1 MEYEKI
7 YQFHF
12 FMQRSF
18 IYTFAWFLTL
28 AFLVL
33 TVSSCQQTRYEVVG
47 QSRSQS
53 PVVAQEEE
61 EFQKN
66 AIILRKSNLEALAVG
81 SNRIEIEELMG
92 PPEGRSLDGGNGYL
106 WDYRRAVLDE
116 ATGKLFRW
124 SLVSFKFLK
133 GRCAYVRIRLENP
146 PTQLLDLENQGQ
158 KVTENPPA
166 VENLVP

>member
-1 MEYEKI
+1 
-7 YQFHF
+7 
-12 FMQRSF
+12 MQR
-18 IYTFAWFLTL
+18 TFTPPHAGRFAL
-28 AFLVL
+28 AFLL
-33 TVSSCQQTRYEVVG
+33 LAVSSCQQTRYEVVG

-53 PVVAQEEE
+53 PAVAQDEE

-106 WDYRRAVLDE
+106 WDYRRAVFDE
-116 ATGKLFRW
+116 ATDKVYRW

-133 GRCAYVRIRLENP
+133 GRCAYVRIRLEDP
-146 PTQLLDLENQGQ
+146 PIQLLELENQD
-158 KVTENPPA
+158 KATAEPA
-166 VENLVP
+166 PSNSSPTPQ

>member
-1 MEYEKI
+1 
-7 YQFHF
+7 
-12 FMQRSF
+12 MQRIF
-18 IYTFAWFLTL
+18 IHPYAWFLTL
-28 AFLVL
+28 AFLML

-53 PVVAQEEE
+53 PAVAQVDEEI
-61 EFQKN
+61 QKN
-66 AIILRKSNLEALAVG
+66 AIILRKSNLEAVSVG

-116 ATGKLFRW
+116 ATGKVFRW

-146 PTQLLDLENQGQ
+146 PTQLLQLENQGQ
-158 KVTENPPA
+158 KVTENPSA

>member
-1 MEYEKI
+1 
-7 YQFHF
+7 
-12 FMQRSF
+12 MQRTF
-18 IYTFAWFLTL
+18 IHPYAWFLTL
-28 AFLVL
+28 AFLIL
-33 TVSSCQQTRYEVVG
+33 TASSCQQTRYEVVG

-53 PVVAQEEE
+53 PAVAQEEE

-116 ATGKLFRW
+116 ATGKVFRW

-146 PTQLLDLENQGQ
+146 PAQLLELENKGQ
-158 KVTENPPA
+158 DGNEGSSAGENP
-166 VENLVP
+166 VP

>member
-1 MEYEKI
+1 
-7 YQFHF
+7 
-12 FMQRSF
+12 MQR
-18 IYTFAWFLTL
+18 TFTHPHAGRFAL
-28 AFLVL
+28 AFLL
-33 TVSSCQQTRYEVVG
+33 LAVSSCQQTRYEVVG

-53 PVVAQEEE
+53 PAVAQDEE

-106 WDYRRAVLDE
+106 WDYRRAVFDE
-116 ATGKLFRW
+116 ATDKVYRW

-133 GRCAYVRIRLENP
+133 GRCAYVRIRFEDP
-146 PTQLLDLENQGQ
+146 PIQLLELENQD
-158 KVTENPPA
+158 KATAEPA
-166 VENLVP
+166 PSNSSPTPQ

>member
-1 MEYEKI
+1 
-7 YQFHF
+7 
-12 FMQRSF
+12 MQR
-18 IYTFAWFLTL
+18 TFTHLHTGRFAL
-28 AFLVL
+28 AFLLLV
-33 TVSSCQQTRYEVVG
+33 VSSCQQTRYEVVG

-53 PVVAQEEE
+53 PAVAQDEE

-106 WDYRRAVLDE
+106 WDYRRAVFDE
-116 ATGKLFRW
+116 ATDKVYRW

-133 GRCAYVRIRLENP
+133 GRCAYVRIRLEDP
-146 PTQLLDLENQGQ
+146 PIQLLELEN
-158 KVTENPPA
+158 KDKAIAEPA
-166 VENLVP
+166 PSNSSPTPQ

>member
-1 MEYEKI
+1 
-7 YQFHF
+7 
-12 FMQRSF
+12 MQRIF
-18 IYTFAWFLTL
+18 IHPYAWFLTL
-28 AFLVL
+28 AFLML

-53 PVVAQEEE
+53 PAVAQEEE

-116 ATGKLFRW
+116 ATGKVFRW

-146 PTQLLDLENQGQ
+146 PAQLLELENKGQ
-158 KVTENPPA
+158 EGTEASSA
-166 VENLVP
+166 VENPVP